1 MLQSIINASINE
13 RPKRIRLQCKSSNI
27 STRII
32 PTVTNAYTNT
42 EVISSD
48 IGINTDTV
56 TSNLVD
62 IGTNTTNPN
71 LKNADTNTITTSLI
85 NVGTSTITPVLKNAD
100 TNTITPSLINV
111 GTSTMTSNLKNAD
124 TNTIT
129 HSLIDVGTNTTDWY
143 STQTKKTTKHNENKL
158 LSIMRKRNKIALAQ
172 KKFMASINKNKT
184 KSDIEYDT
192 DE

>member
-85 NVGTSTITPVLKNAD
+85 NVGTST
-100 TNTITPSLINV
+100 
-111 GTSTMTSNLKNAD
+111 MTSNLKNAD